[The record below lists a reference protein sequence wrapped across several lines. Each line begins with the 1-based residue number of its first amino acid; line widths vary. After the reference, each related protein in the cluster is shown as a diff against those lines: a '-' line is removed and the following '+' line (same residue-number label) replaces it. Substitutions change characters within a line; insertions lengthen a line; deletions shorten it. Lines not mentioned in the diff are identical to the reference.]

1 MTRAVL
7 GSGSS
12 APCSDAEQALIGA
25 AFAPGT
31 ALNEPTTLNEPLP
44 SGSNPYSGQYT
55 LSGPA
60 KVRDPRV
67 TPIRGDLADIALAGK
82 LFAPHYV
89 VPMERAVAVPFAA
102 LMDSGRSDAGQTSE
116 LLQGERFMVLDIAGQ
131 HAWGYCAH
139 DCYNGYLALDALG
152 DSAQI
157 PAPAPALAAAAL
169 AAADPVAV
177 AQGLLGMVYLWGGRG
192 GAGIDCSGLVQTSF
206 ARAGHKLARDSDQ
219 QAASAGRVLGEDE
232 APARGDLIFFRGHVG
247 ILLDPKTL
255 IHASQGAGG
264 IGGAVVIELLA
275 DVVARRLVQS
285 KVEGDGGITLRRR
298 VL

>member
-1 MTRAVL
+1 V
-7 GSGSS
+7 S

-31 ALNEPTTLNEPLP
+31 ALNEPTVLNEPLS

-89 VPMERAVAVPFAA
+89 VPMERAVAVPFSA

-116 LLQGERFMVLDIAGQ
+116 LLRGERFMVLDIAGQ

-152 DSAQI
+152 DSAEI
-157 PAPAPALAAAAL
+157 PAPAL

-177 AQGLLGMVYLWGGRG
+177 AQGLLGMAYLWGGRG
-192 GAGIDCSGLVQTSF
+192 GAGIDCSGLVQTAF

-219 QAASAGRVLGEDE
+219 QAASAGRVLGDDE
-232 APARGDLIFFRGHVG
+232 APARGDLVFFNGHVG
-247 ILLDPKTL
+247 ILLDVETL

-264 IGGAVVIELLA
+264 IGGAVVIEPVA
-275 DVVARRLVQS
+275 DVVAR
-285 KVEGDGGITLRRR
+285 KEGGITLRRR

>member
-1 MTRAVL
+1 MIRPA
-7 GSGSS
+7 S
-12 APCSDAEQALIGA
+12 AACSDAEQALIGA
-25 AFAPGT
+25 AFAHGAALNEPT
-31 ALNEPTTLNEPLP
+31 ALNEPFS
-44 SGSNPYSGQYT
+44 SGSNPYAGQYP

-102 LMDSGRSDAGQTSE
+102 LMDSGRGDAGQTSE
-116 LLQGERFMVLDIAGQ
+116 LLHGERFMVLDIAGQ

-152 DSAQI
+152 DSAHI
-157 PAPAPALAAAAL
+157 PAPAPAP
-169 AAADPVAV
+169 ADPVAV
-177 AQGLLGMVYLWGGRG
+177 AQGLLGMAYLWGGRG

-206 ARAGHKLARDSDQ
+206 ARAGHKLPRDSDQ
-219 QAASAGRVLGEDE
+219 QAASAGRLLGEQDV
-232 APARGDLIFFRGHVG
+232 PARGDLIFFHGHVG
-247 ILLDPKTL
+247 ILLDPGTL
-255 IHASQGAGG
+255 IHASQGAAG
-264 IGGAVVIELLA
+264 IGGAVVIEPLA
-275 DVVARRLVQS
+275 DVVARRLAQS
-285 KVEGDGGITLRRR
+285 KVQGEDGITVRRR